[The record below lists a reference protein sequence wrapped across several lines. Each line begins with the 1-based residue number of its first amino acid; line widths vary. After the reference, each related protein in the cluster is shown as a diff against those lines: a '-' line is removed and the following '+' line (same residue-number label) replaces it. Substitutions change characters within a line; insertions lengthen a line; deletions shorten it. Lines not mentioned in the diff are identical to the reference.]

1 MRDSTFVAPTANIV
15 TVNAQNVNVTNNLRA
30 NHYDL
35 QSVAQ
40 LGGSFYVSPTVK
52 FPNSSTSLTV
62 AKSDTTL
69 TLTITDSSITSTTMA
84 GIVWTANSRV
94 KVSGTINGVVTGT
107 MDGTITS
114 INTSSHVLTLS
125 VSGENSGNVV
135 AGTYSASQFSDLS
148 VMVYQRKDG
157 SNDYRVGIWMNCYD
171 MSNSSATI
179 RIYGG
184 TTALPNVMIGNL
196 TNAGLGTVN
205 NLTPTGWGLFA
216 QNAFLH
222 GSIVAKDG
230 RIGGFTLS
238 ENWMYSSSNAPAAN
252 NLFIMPGGTQ
262 AQYTVGGN
270 ASTGWVFTSGT
281 TFGVTKA
288 GGVYATSGQ
297 IGGFS
302 IGATKLSNGTLGS
315 DSSLFMG
322 TTNLGSAKI
331 ADNTTDAWR
340 LTVGS
345 HFGVTNTGAV
355 YATAGKIGGF
365 TIDSNSIYNGTFG
378 NSGSVMMCTG
388 SASSKDIG
396 GSGSINGWCFTA
408 GDKYGVTN
416 TGAVYAT
423 SGKIGG
429 WTIGATSL
437 TSGTWGENNSVMLCI
452 GTSGSKSIGGS
463 GSISGWVISAGS
475 TFGVTKTGAMY
486 ATSGKIAGWTISAD
500 GIYMGDTG
508 MSSNTSKYAFWA
520 GETNTKYG
528 ASDTN
533 AKFKVGHNGTLTAT
547 GANISGKIIAD
558 DGEIGGFTID
568 SNSIHNGTFG
578 NSGSVMMC
586 TGSSGSK
593 NIGGSG
599 SISGWCFTAGDKFG
613 VTTSGA
619 LYSTSGKIGGFTIGA
634 NYIRGYNN
642 TFTIYSD
649 TNSAAIVLNG
659 GDTWGS
665 SLAST
670 HYQCYSG
677 SKSVDISPG
686 NVTICDGTLEIY
698 NVSDGGNIQTITNSW
713 DNGIIVTNT
722 NAISGRFIINGGDE
736 LGVYDDNRT
745 EWVLYRKGTKTWLCG
760 NGYAVRM
767 GEGNSSNLITFM
779 PRTASDGVS
788 NGKVN
793 LGASS
798 CRWQKVYTTGGV
810 DTSSDERIKTIHR
823 YLSGDHK
830 KLFMELQPIEY
841 SFIDKPDEKHFGLGA
856 QTTEVAMRKY
866 GFGSEYSLVEHAF
879 YDEED
884 SYGRYD
890 TYNMNYDEA
899 AMLAIPV
906 VQEHEAE
913 IQKLK
918 AKINE
923 LENKLSQLTQ

>member
-1 MRDSTFVAPTANIV
+1 MRDSTFVTPTADIV

-114 INTSSHVLTLS
+114 INASSHVLTLS

-135 AGTYSASQFSDLS
+135 AGTYSASQISDLS

-252 NLFIMPGGTQ
+252 NLFIMPAGTS
-262 AQYTVGGN
+262 AQYTVGGQ

-302 IGATKLSNGTLGS
+302 IGTTKLSNGTLGS

-355 YATAGKIGGF
+355 YAT
-365 TIDSNSIYNGTFG
+365 
-378 NSGSVMMCTG
+378 
-388 SASSKDIG
+388 
-396 GSGSINGWCFTA
+396 
-408 GDKYGVTN
+408 
-416 TGAVYAT
+416 

-429 WTIGATSL
+429 WTLADTSF

-463 GSISGWVISAGS
+463 DSISGWVISAGS
-475 TFGVTKTGAMY
+475 TFGVTKAGDLY
-486 ATSGKIAGWTISAD
+486 ASQATVSGKITATELYLGLTRGALTASVGNLKSSTGVLYGITSSSGNYLYYDGDIISINTKNFKIDGDGNVSMFGVINASGGTVGGLTVSAD
-500 GIYMGDTG
+500 SLYMVDTG
-508 MSSNTSKYAFWA
+508 MSSNGSKYAFWA
-520 GETNTKYG
+520 GETNGENG
-528 ASDTN
+528 AVNSN
-533 AKFKVGHNGTLTAT
+533 AAFKVGHNGGLIASNAT
-547 GANISGKIIAD
+547 ISGKITATGGTVGGWNISNDSIYMGDTGISSNGSKWAFWAGETNGQNGAVNSD
-558 DGEIGGFTID
+558 AEFRVGHDGQLVTNNIVATGGTVGGFQID
-568 SNSIHNGTFG
+568 
-578 NSGSVMMC
+578 
-586 TGSSGSK
+586 
-593 NIGGSG
+593 GSG
-599 SISGWCFTAGDKFG
+599 IFGDKVIVYS
-613 VTTSGA
+613 VTDGA
-619 LYSTSGKIGGFTIGA
+619 
-634 NYIRGYNN
+634 
-642 TFTIYSD
+642 
-649 TNSAAIVLNG
+649 
-659 GDTWGS
+659 
-665 SLAST
+665 
-670 HYQCYSG
+670 
-677 SKSVDISPG
+677 
-686 NVTICDGTLEIY
+686 
-698 NVSDGGNIQTITNSW
+698 
-713 DNGIIVTNT
+713 GIIVRDSGGSTAT
-722 NAISGRFIINGGDE
+722 SIEDGYVSVKSDDIWRATIGIDGISTSLD
-736 LGVYDDNRT
+736 V
-745 EWVLYRKGTKTWLCG
+745 
-760 NGYAVRM
+760 
-767 GEGNSSNLITFM
+767 
-779 PRTASDGVS
+779 TASNSYGEAILRAGYDVGMRSCNQYNNEVGFMLNNNNNAGIYDYS
-788 NGKVN
+788 HARWALSYNTESKAMTS
-793 LGASS
+793 ASS
-798 CRWQKVYTTGGV
+798 ITV
-810 DTSSDERIKTIHR
+810 SSDERIKTIHKQ
-823 YLSGDHK
+823 LNDDHK
-830 KLFMELQPIEY
+830 KLFMALKPIEF
-841 SFIDKPDEKHFGLGA
+841 SFIDSPEERHFGLGA
-856 QTTEVAMRKY
+856 QTTERSMNEL
-866 GFGSEYSLVEHAF
+866 GFGSEYSLINHISC
-879 YDEED
+879 YGED
-884 SYGRYD
+884 AYGRDEAY
-890 TYNMNYDEA
+890 YMNYTEA
-899 AMLAIPV
+899 LMLAVPV
-906 VQEHEAE
+906 VQSHEEEIAE
-913 IQKLK
+913 LK

-923 LENKLSQLTQ
+923 LEIKLSQLTQ